1 MLSFAS
7 RMQELTTD
15 SGAPA
20 IPAVSP
26 SAADLDLQQ
35 LLAQNADLFS
45 DGPVASATDAS
56 AAATLLPQQK
66 PVIPTL
72 SLGSLQQ
79 QQAARCTVD
88 HFPSASA
95 ASAAGAHPSAMM
107 SPMRPSSGE
116 DGVATAANG
125 RAERPMTARS
135 ASKVRSR
142 IQAAQNFDI
151 DA

>member
-1 MLSFAS
+1 
-7 RMQELTTD
+7 MQELTSE
-15 SGAPA
+15 SGAAA

-45 DGPVASATDAS
+45 DGPGVAATDAS
-56 AAATLLPQQK
+56 AAATSPPQQK
-66 PVIPTL
+66 PIIPTL
-72 SLGSLQQ
+72 SLGNLQQ
-79 QQAARCTVD
+79 PQQPPTRSAID
-88 HFPSASA
+88 HFPLAPSA
-95 ASAAGAHPSAMM
+95 AVSAAGAHPPAMM
-107 SPMRPSSGE
+107 SPMRPASGE
-116 DGVATAANG
+116 DVGAPLAHG